1 MLVDKKEHKFEMD
14 RDSWCTYQNFCKT
27 YEMIE
32 EKLVGANVAV
42 QLESP
47 VWKTGED
54 EIVGNNEIERAFG
67 CKCKIQITHPEM
79 VILADEV
86 GCNTS
91 QRGDDL
97 SILGVRHL
105 CVQKEKH
112 LKKSSKKDNYFTL
125 LGFTLLTGDPLMCN

>member
-14 RDSWCTYQNFCKT
+14 RDSWCTYQNFRKM

-32 EKLVGANVAV
+32 EKLVEANVAV
-42 QLESP
+42 RLESP
-47 VWKTGED
+47 VWKTKEG
-54 EIVGNNEIERAFG
+54 EIVSDDEKERAFG

-91 QRGDDL
+91 QRGDGHIGAFMCAKGKTPKKKQQKKT
-97 SILGVRHL
+97 SILL
-105 CVQKEKH
+105 C
-112 LKKSSKKDNYFTL
+112 
-125 LGFTLLTGDPLMCN
+125 